1 MTEDKVLSLTKR
13 LDSLRSLHRN
23 LDDDIK
29 STSYDEFTLLRKKR
43 EKLNLRDQIMQ
54 IENVI
59 YPDIIA

>member
-1 MTEDKVLSLTKR
+1 MTDDKVLSLTKR
-13 LDSLRSLHRN
+13 LDSLRSLHRT

-54 IENVI
+54 IESVI